1 MKKAT
6 QESEE
11 ARKERVE
18 AKQNFRVMTNSQY
31 EALQSHKNV
40 RNDLFKDVHTIIPTS
55 CFVELMDSKQKKC
68 KQLLQLAVPTLNDLA
83 KCFKDSCD
91 PELDLAML
99 NHVFTD
105 SLLLSDDQ
113 IKRVYENTQAQSN
126 SQEWFSQSCDRLTAS
141 KFKEIFNCAKRLKSH
156 SDPQCPEE
164 LVAKI
169 MGYIKPPQTW
179 QMKHGINTEIHA
191 NEKYK
196 QLVKKSHKN
205 VKVKEPGMTVLQP
218 YPFISVSPD
227 LEVICS
233 CHGPGL
239 VEIKCPASLIGKV
252 PSIENYHHLEL
263 SDGQIKLKRN
273 SEYYFQIQG
282 QMAVTQ
288 RMYGDFFIFSF
299 AGNATVRLDFDEKF
313 WLDMLHHFNWF
324 WRNFIAPEFL
334 TEELKRNLDRL
345 CPENEIVAVK
355 NKNFNDMS
363 TAIHEQTDPVPLLK
377 EEFFNDVIDII
388 HEE

>member
-1 MKKAT
+1 M
-6 QESEE
+6 
-11 ARKERVE
+11 
-18 AKQNFRVMTNSQY
+18 
-31 EALQSHKNV
+31 
-40 RNDLFKDVHTIIPTS
+40 
-55 CFVELMDSKQKKC
+55 
-68 KQLLQLAVPTLNDLA
+68 NDLA
-83 KCFKDSCD
+83 KCFKVSCD
-91 PELDLAML
+91 PEPDLAML
-99 NHVFTD
+99 IHVFTD
-105 SLLLSDDQ
+105 SLVLSDDQ

-126 SQEWFSQSCDRLTAS
+126 SQEWFSQRCGRLTAS

-156 SDPQCPEE
+156 SDLQCPEE

-169 MGYIKPPQTW
+169 MWYTKPPQTRH
-179 QMKHGINTEIHA
+179 MKHGINTEIHA
-191 NEKYK
+191 KEKYK

-205 VKVKEPGMTVLQP
+205 VKVKEPGMMVLQP
-218 YPFISVSPD
+218 YPFISVSLD
-227 LEVICS
+227 VEVICS
-233 CHGPGL
+233 CHGPGF

-252 PSIENYHHLEL
+252 PSIENYHDLEL

-273 SEYYFQIQG
+273 SEYYFHIQG

-288 RMYGDFFIFSF
+288 RMYCDFFIFSF
-299 AGNATVRLDFDEKF
+299 AGSATVRLDFDEKF

-345 CPENEIVAVK
+345 CPENEIIAVK
-355 NKNFNDMS
+355 NKNVNDMS
-363 TAIHEQTDPVPLLK
+363 TAIHEQIDPVPLLK